1 MYLFLQVRIVL
12 KIREFCSLS
21 NKFDVLYNN
30 VQIKMKPTP
39 NALFISAARGLA
51 EVGSR
56 YGEYKLYFMERSGAW
71 KIN

>member
-1 MYLFLQVRIVL
+1 
-12 KIREFCSLS
+12 
-21 NKFDVLYNN
+21 
-30 VQIKMKPTP
+30 MKPTP

-71 KIN
+71 KINWDNRNMKSEGTQTFELQIDPFSREK